1 MNNGIQKLI
10 SMVLALSLCISVTT
24 ETAAAT
30 ASSSLHAA
38 ASDGPAEQVSCETV
52 TDTTQI
58 TEVVQDY
65 WDNAYFEEVV
75 IDPEQETVTKDGT
88 KTTLQKALDLSRSD
102 AEAAMES
109 TDAAEEYFSDS
120 ISHSETTK
128 GRRGDR
134 HSPLPDQTD
143 CPLCRCPLRFLWRSG
158 GPVLSGVP

>member
-88 KTTLQKALDLSRSD
+88 KNHFAKSLGP
-102 AEAAMES
+102 EPV
-109 TDAAEEYFSDS
+109 
-120 ISHSETTK
+120 
-128 GRRGDR
+128 RRGSRDGIDR
-134 HSPLPDQTD
+134 CRRGVFFRLHLP
-143 CPLCRCPLRFLWRSG
+143 F
-158 GPVLSGVP
+158 